1 LDINAAILFAPGQQG
16 ASNLPPDVFLLPR
29 VWNARALPADA
40 PTENRHQYKTLTH
53 SVRGFG
59 CIRFMDT
66 MSGVPPT
73 PGFVA
78 TISKTISKP
87 ASAKPLPNARQK

>member
-1 LDINAAILFAPGQQG
+1 
-16 ASNLPPDVFLLPR
+16 VERTRLL
-29 VWNARALPADA
+29 ADA

-66 MSGVPPT
+66 MSGVPST

-78 TISKTISKP
+78 TISKTNFQA
-87 ASAKPLPNARQK
+87 ASAKPLPNARQKRPEIMLHKFYPQMGIGAGKPRA